1 MKLAFF
7 GAARQVT
14 GSCYYVE
21 TNGLRILI
29 DCGLYQERPYL
40 ERNWSPLPVPPAD
53 VDFILL
59 THAHL
64 DHSGLIPKVVRDGFA
79 GTILTTAATAD
90 LLAIALMDAA
100 KIQEEDAA
108 YKKKR
113 HQKEG
118 RSGLPTEVPLYTTED
133 VQMTM
138 PLVEEAAYDEPREL
152 GRGVSV
158 RFRDAGHIL
167 GSAMVELGVRVKEDV
182 RTIVFSGD
190 IGQWGM
196 PFVRDP
202 SVFERADYIVMEST
216 YGDRDHEDPGRVDE
230 LLGGIIRE
238 TAKAGG
244 NVVVPTFAIERAQ
257 DLMFHLSRL
266 VRSKAIPPMPVYLD
280 SPMAREV
287 TEAFE
292 RHDEF
297 LDEEARKLFAS
308 EEHPFRF
315 PGLVIVRTPEE
326 SMSINTARGPTVIMA
341 GSGMCTGGRIKHH
354 LAHNIARPESTILF
368 VGYQARG
375 TLGRQILEK
384 AAQVRLFGQ
393 TVPVRAR
400 VAKING
406 FSAHADRKA
415 LARWL
420 DGFKTPPRRL
430 FVTHGDADVARNTA
444 ERIRQER
451 GWTVEVPEYLEI
463 WDLD

>member
-1 MKLAFF
+1 
-7 GAARQVT
+7 
-14 GSCYYVE
+14 
-21 TNGLRILI
+21 
-29 DCGLYQERPYL
+29 
-40 ERNWSPLPVPPAD
+40 
-53 VDFILL
+53 
-59 THAHL
+59 
-64 DHSGLIPKVVRDGFA
+64 
-79 GTILTTAATAD
+79 
-90 LLAIALMDAA
+90 
-100 KIQEEDAA
+100 
-108 YKKKR
+108 
-113 HQKEG
+113 
-118 RSGLPTEVPLYTTED
+118 
-133 VQMTM
+133 
-138 PLVEEAAYDEPREL
+138 
-152 GRGVSV
+152 
-158 RFRDAGHIL
+158 
-167 GSAMVELGVRVKEDV
+167 
-182 RTIVFSGD
+182 
-190 IGQWGM
+190 
-196 PFVRDP
+196 
-202 SVFERADYIVMEST
+202 
-216 YGDRDHEDPGRVDE
+216 
-230 LLGGIIRE
+230 
-238 TAKAGG
+238 
-244 NVVVPTFAIERAQ
+244 
-257 DLMFHLSRL
+257 
-266 VRSKAIPPMPVYLD
+266 
-280 SPMAREV
+280 V

-326 SMSINTARGPTVIMA
+326 SKSINTARGPTVIMA

-368 VGYQARG
+368 VGYQARE

-430 FVTHGDADVARNTA
+430 FITHGDADVARNTA

>member
-1 MKLAFF
+1 
-7 GAARQVT
+7 
-14 GSCYYVE
+14 
-21 TNGLRILI
+21 
-29 DCGLYQERPYL
+29 
-40 ERNWSPLPVPPAD
+40 
-53 VDFILL
+53 
-59 THAHL
+59 
-64 DHSGLIPKVVRDGFA
+64 
-79 GTILTTAATAD
+79 
-90 LLAIALMDAA
+90 
-100 KIQEEDAA
+100 
-108 YKKKR
+108 
-113 HQKEG
+113 
-118 RSGLPTEVPLYTTED
+118 
-133 VQMTM
+133 
-138 PLVEEAAYDEPREL
+138 
-152 GRGVSV
+152 
-158 RFRDAGHIL
+158 
-167 GSAMVELGVRVKEDV
+167 
-182 RTIVFSGD
+182 
-190 IGQWGM
+190 M

-368 VGYQARG
+368 VGYQARE

-384 AAQVRLFGQ
+384 AAQVGPGPGGQ
-393 TVPVRAR
+393 DQRFLGPCRPQGARPLAGRVQDPASPSVRHPRRRGRRPQYGRTDQAR
-400 VAKING
+400 KGLDGRGPGIPRNLG
-406 FSAHADRKA
+406 PG
-415 LARWL
+415 LARL
-420 DGFKTPPRRL
+420 IHKN
-430 FVTHGDADVARNTA
+430 AAR
-444 ERIRQER
+444 
-451 GWTVEVPEYLEI
+451 
-463 WDLD
+463 